1 MPDDGPTSSTNAW
14 PLPKFRF
21 AVKWAEGE
29 VMHFQEVS
37 GLDVESQPIE
47 YRHGD
52 SPLFSTIKMPGL
64 KKYSD
69 VTLKKGVFKS
79 HNQFWA
85 WFNEIKMNT
94 IQRRPVTISLL
105 DESGAPVIVWT
116 LANAWPNKISGT
128 DLKATGNQVAVETIV
143 ISHEGLTIT
152 NA

>member
-21 AVKWAEGE
+21 AVKWAEGD

-37 GLDVESQPIE
+37 GLDMESQPIE
-47 YRHGD
+47 YRHGS
-52 SPLFSTIKMPGL
+52 SPQFSALRMPGL

-69 VTLKKGVFKS
+69 VTLKRGVFKS
-79 HNQFWA
+79 NDQFWA
-85 WFNEIKMNT
+85 WFNEIKTNT

-105 DESGAPVIVWT
+105 AVGGAPVMVWT
-116 LANAWPNKISGT
+116 LAKAWPNKISGT
-128 DLKATGNQVAVETIV
+128 DLRATGNPTAVETIV